1 MDMNSVKAKAT
12 EVAAELKNLD
22 MGILVTK
29 ATTLA
34 SKIDLDGV
42 KKKMNDIMDSPETDK
57 VKGMVRL
64 ASGFAAG
71 LPGFVQGVVG
81 SFQK

>member
-1 MDMNSVKAKAT
+1 MDMNSVKAKAA

-81 SFQK
+81 SFRK

>member
-1 MDMNSVKAKAT
+1 MDMNSIKAKAAD
-12 EVAAELKNLD
+12 VAAEIKNLD

-34 SKIDLDGV
+34 SKVDLDGV
-42 KKKMNDIMDSPETDK
+42 KKKLNDIVDSPETDK
-57 VKGMVRL
+57 VKGAFRL

-81 SFQK
+81 SFKK